1 MQRRIENKGL
11 ISTASTKK
19 KRGNN
24 KARTC
29 QQPESTS
36 RTYPGVPSSD
46 RAMTHEFCDS
56 SCQTLHTSMCEFWD
70 VSHQIIHSKDESNL
84 DSPSSQ
90 SEFVASKCRAEVAD
104 RILERA
110 PCTIMTTTKPSRQP
124 TPKKTALEA
133 KAVLFLEMS
142 LPSE

>member
-1 MQRRIENKGL
+1 MQRRIENKEL
-11 ISTASTKK
+11 VSTSSAKK
-19 KRGNN
+19 

-56 SCQTLHTSMCEFWD
+56 SCQTLHT
-70 VSHQIIHSKDESNL
+70 IHSKDESNL

-90 SEFVASKCRAEVAD
+90 SEFVASECRAEVAD
-104 RILERA
+104 RILERT
-110 PCTIMTTTKPSRQP
+110 PCTIMTTEMPIKPP
-124 TPKKTALEA
+124 T
-133 KAVLFLEMS
+133 
-142 LPSE
+142 